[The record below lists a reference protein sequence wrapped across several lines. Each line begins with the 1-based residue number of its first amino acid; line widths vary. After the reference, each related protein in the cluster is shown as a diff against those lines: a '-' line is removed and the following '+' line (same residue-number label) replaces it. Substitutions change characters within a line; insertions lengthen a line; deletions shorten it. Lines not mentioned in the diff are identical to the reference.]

1 MNNVIRFPATYRKDL
16 PEEYHGNPFVEA
28 LYDMYGIK
36 EYYGLIMNLPSFD
49 KTYQNESVHMR
60 KVKIVELYKY
70 VVPEIE
76 YYNLYKTLWRMLFS
90 TYAQRN
96 CFDTKVV
103 GKQYEYLL
111 LKQQMDAAWQ
121 STIGES
127 LLITAPSGFGKTMK
141 IKRVLHSLTQVIDH
155 TEYNGEKFEQ
165 AQILWIYIK
174 IPSNAARK
182 SLCHLFLE
190 QVDICVGTTYSTD
203 NNENTKIGTYEAIF
217 RTIIETYKLGFLV
230 IDEMQNLSV
239 AKAGGDEEFLN
250 FFSNLAEQ
258 WSMGLVLIGT
268 PDTIPI
274 ITQTFTASRRLT
286 SGGDKHYERYQQ
298 DDPIWESLVMTLWR
312 YQYTNSPKELYKN
325 TKEGREI
332 TDHRLYEEI
341 YKMTQ
346 GIPFI
351 FTFLFIHAQ
360 FIAIDEPKSDGTE
373 QVTIKVFRR
382 AYNESSTLIK
392 AAVEDMRLTNGKNYT
407 DLMGAAHYEAS
418 SARTKLLV
426 DIEFLIS
433 KKSLPPK
440 TLTELRKM
448 VADLEEK
455 YVLNE
460 KEQKI
465 IDTAKLCLPSKPHG
479 ASNIVIDGECEVVDS

>member
-1 MNNVIRFPATYRKDL
+1 MSKVIRFPAIYRKDI

-28 LYDMYGIK
+28 LHDMFDLK
-36 EYYGLIMNLPSFD
+36 EYYETIMYLPYFD
-49 KTYQNESVHMR
+49 KTYRNEAAHIR
-60 KVKIVELYKY
+60 KVKIAELYKY

-90 TYAQRN
+90 SYAQRN
-96 CFDTKVV
+96 CFNSQVV
-103 GKQYEYLL
+103 HKHYEHLL
-111 LKQQMDAAWQ
+111 LKQQMNTVWN
-121 STIGES
+121 STVGES

-141 IKRVLHSLTQVIDH
+141 ITRVLHSLTQVIDH
-155 TEYNGEKFEQ
+155 TEYNGAKFEQ

-203 NNENTKIGTYEAIF
+203 NDENTRIGTYEGIF
-217 RTIIETYKLGFLV
+217 RTIIETYKLGLLV
-230 IDEMQNLSV
+230 VDEMQNLSV

-250 FFSNLAEQ
+250 FFSGLAEQ

-274 ITQTFTASRRLT
+274 LTQTFTASRRLT
-286 SGGDKHYERYQQ
+286 SGGDKHYDRYQINNPTWQ
-298 DDPIWESLVMTLWR
+298 SLVMTLWP
-312 YQYTNSPKELYKN
+312 YQYTNTPKELYKV
-325 TKEGREI
+325 TDEGREI
-332 TDHRLYEEI
+332 TDQRFYDEI

-373 QVTIKVFRR
+373 ELTIKVFRR

-392 AAVEDMRLTNGKNYT
+392 AAVEDMRNNNGKNYS

-426 DIEFLIS
+426 DIESLIN

-465 IDTAKLCLPSKPHG
+465 IDTAKLCLPSKAHG
-479 ASNIVIDGECEVVDS
+479 TSNNVIDGECKVVKS